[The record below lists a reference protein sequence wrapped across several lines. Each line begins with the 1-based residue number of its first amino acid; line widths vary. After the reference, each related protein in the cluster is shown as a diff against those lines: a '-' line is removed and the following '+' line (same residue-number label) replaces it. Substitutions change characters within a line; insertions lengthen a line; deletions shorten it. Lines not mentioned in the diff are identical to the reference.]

1 MNSPR
6 LMSIGTAV
14 PTGTMSQA
22 NAAAYAATRGEGDES
37 ARALLARIYRNT
49 TVLSRASVLFDA
61 ADADPSTMAFF
72 ECEPNPLGPST
83 AERMRRFE
91 RDAPP
96 LAHEAA
102 AKALAGANLSA
113 SEVTHL
119 VTVSCTGMSAPGVD
133 CALVSSLGL
142 RSDVARTTIGFMG
155 CYGAIVG
162 FRTAAAIST
171 AEPDAKVL
179 VVCVELCSLHYQPL
193 GLGDQVIANALFS
206 DGAAAAV
213 IARAD
218 HGPRVLGGASLLFPD
233 TSACMSW
240 RIGDHGCAMTLAPE
254 VPRLI
259 RDNLGPWLRASL
271 ESRGLS
277 VSAIRGWAVHPGGP
291 RVLDAV
297 QSGLELQPSDLDASR
312 RILAAHGNM
321 SSGTVLFVLDELIRS
336 NPQPWPAVLLAFG
349 PGLCAELFVLGE
361 PSSARPTG

>member
-6 LMSIGTAV
+6 LISIGTAV
-14 PTGTMSQA
+14 PAGTMSQT
-22 NAAAYAATRGEGDES
+22 NAAAFAAARAAGDES
-37 ARALLARIYRNT
+37 SRSLLARVYRNT

-72 ECEPNPLGPST
+72 EHEPNPLGPTT
-83 AERMRRFE
+83 AERMLRFE

-113 SEVTHL
+113 SDVTHL

-133 CALVSSLGL
+133 CSLLSSLHL
-142 RSDVARTTIGFMG
+142 RSDVARTNIGFMG

-162 FRTAAAIST
+162 FRTAAAISA

-193 GLGDQVIANALFS
+193 GRGDQVVANALFS
-206 DGAAAAV
+206 DGAAAAL

-218 HGPRVLGGASLLFPD
+218 HGARVLGGASLVFPD
-233 TSACMSW
+233 TAACMSW

-259 RDNLGPWLRASL
+259 RENLGPWLRASL

-277 VSAIRGWAVHPGGP
+277 VSDVRGWAIHPGGP

-297 QSGLELQPSDLDASR
+297 QAGLDLHADDLNASR

-336 NPQPWPAVLLAFG
+336 AAHPWPAVLLAFG

-361 PSSARPTG
+361 RSSASPTD